1 MARLTTSP
9 FLIYFA
15 LKKHVDAKSKWS
27 VKIATI
33 HLKGLLIR
41 KGLVASPKDGL
52 NIKKVYNQTSI

>member
-1 MARLTTSP
+1 M
-9 FLIYFA
+9 
-15 LKKHVDAKSKWS
+15 DAKSKWS

-52 NIKKVYNQTSI
+52 NVKKVYNQTSI